1 MGLLTDMHSGERGTL
16 DPGGY
21 AVVFW
26 ICVGVLA
33 GGGFGVY
40 LLGYAEKVVLIFML
54 LGALIGIV
62 IGFYA
67 GFGKTRLA
75 WALALPALPLAVLG
89 WFIGI
94 G

>member
-1 MGLLTDMHSGERGTL
+1 MGLLADMNSSERGTL

-26 ICVGVLA
+26 ICFGTLA
-33 GGGFGVY
+33 GGGLGVY
-40 LLGYAEKVVLIFML
+40 LVGYAEKVVPIFML
-54 LGALIGIV
+54 FGALIGIV

-67 GFGKTRLA
+67 AFGKTRLA
-75 WALALPALPLAVLG
+75 WALAIPALPLAVLG
-89 WFIGI
+89 FFVGI